1 MSDKSRSRAGQRER
15 TFGRRWKPS
24 LPDLRSGLKR
34 RSRERSVVWPLM
46 NFRNEAMED
55 RYRLAV
61 PNSRKRFGRIVLA
74 VTIFRELTG
83 LNDSLGYIIIRGHVP
98 AVALQAAS
106 MRRPINL
113 RLQVAHLGC
122 SRWNVA
128 ETIWARFMDL
138 TRINDVMTGIRVW
151 GTAPPTLTTI

>member
-1 MSDKSRSRAGQRER
+1 MSDKSRSRAGQREKSRSRAGQRER

-24 LPDLRSGLKR
+24 LPDLRRGLKR
-34 RSRERSVVWPLM
+34 RSRERYVVWPLM

-83 LNDSLGYIIIRGHVP
+83 LNDSLGYIRGHVP
-98 AVALQAAS
+98 AVALQAA
-106 MRRPINL
+106 
-113 RLQVAHLGC
+113 
-122 SRWNVA
+122 
-128 ETIWARFMDL
+128 
-138 TRINDVMTGIRVW
+138 
-151 GTAPPTLTTI
+151 